1 MVCLHRTSAF
11 DAHTCRRHGQSLRYC
26 QRIVREASAVQNR
39 QGTREIPEPTQLSLL
54 DFIRSLGSHYLV
66 VGNVVGIVG
75 VPVAGTLGTLGT
87 PLPAGGIPVLPGF
100 GVITPLGFILS
111 GLEISGL
118 FGLTG
123 NDSLDGIAS
132 GG

>member
-1 MVCLHRTSAF
+1 VP
-11 DAHTCRRHGQSLRYC
+11 
-26 QRIVREASAVQNR
+26 N
-39 QGTREIPEPTQLSLL
+39 
-54 DFIRSLGSHYLV
+54 YLV

-75 VPVAGTLGTLGT
+75 VPVLGTLGTLGT
-87 PLPAGGIPVLPGF
+87 PLPAGGIPVLPAGGIPVLPGF
-100 GVITPLGFILS
+100 GTIAPLGFILS

-123 NDSLDGIAS
+123 TDSLDGIAS